1 MVLALSSLARAFSPN
16 RFRLAL
22 SVRTLPQLSLR
33 RSIMSAVNGDS
44 SFPTEMSEDERYLF
58 DLNGYVIVRGV
69 LTPEQ
74 VEEANAMIDKHE
86 SEMIQRSDAALRN
99 AVKGT
104 KLYGSGPGRKDL
116 GQVLEW
122 GADSKLFKSILAHP
136 RLVPLYVT
144 VKSTWADSN
153 LCNVPL
159 LPVSPISSLANMFLF
174 QIPWYYRERVS
185 NGPFAFRNCSR
196 QRRRGLPASRWND
209 RLYVGRIQPTF
220 GLYVPPR
227 NDSEF
232 PSRMQRHADGSQ
244 SR

>member
-1 MVLALSSLARAFSPN
+1 
-16 RFRLAL
+16 
-22 SVRTLPQLSLR
+22 
-33 RSIMSAVNGDS
+33 MSAVNGDS

-153 LCNVPL
+153 LCNVPHFARF
-159 LPVSPISSLANMFLF
+159 SYFLTRKHVL
-174 QIPWYYRERVS
+174 IP
-185 NGPFAFRNCSR
+185 
-196 QRRRGLPASRWND
+196 
-209 RLYVGRIQPTF
+209 
-220 GLYVPPR
+220 
-227 NDSEF
+227 DSMVLSGKGIEWTICL
-232 PSRMQRHADGSQ
+232 S
-244 SR
+244 